1 MLDAFIIEE
10 LKRREREDHDVQRP
24 VLELP
29 VDQRRPPRD
38 GDDRDGESEED
49 ARKRGIVIIDTLC

>member
-10 LKRREREDHDVQRP
+10 LKRREREEAERQRP

-29 VDQRRPPRD
+29 IDQRLPSND
-38 GDDRDGESEED
+38 DECNIDSEGDKPS
-49 ARKRGIVIIDTLC
+49 RGIIIIETLS

>member
-10 LKRREREDHDVQRP
+10 LKKQSDEFKRDQRP

-29 VDQRRPPRD
+29 LDEHSPEEGDTVDEVESD
-38 GDDRDGESEED
+38 GH
-49 ARKRGIVIIDTLC
+49 RGVIIIDYGA